1 MLYSA
6 ERLILTLIRGQLFFR
21 LGRFVRSN
29 GSLSA
34 VIAISFFVTSTNLF
48 AKYDTDSAVG
58 YWARQANQAK
68 ITSSNQAGG
77 DSFLGLDEID
87 GATAQLALGADAQT
101 RRDSTILGSRA
112 VNNDDLVIDSSDLF
126 AYGVNTQDGEL
137 TDEVEIYTI
146 QEGDTLGSVAETK
159 GVSVNTLLWAND
171 IADSNEISPGD
182 TIFILPITGVK
193 HKVRNTDT
201 LDSISQKYKA
211 DKAEILAFNGLPA
224 NGELKSGQEIII
236 PDGEIAPPPPKPK
249 PIIAKREYESSFAP
263 ITGSSSASKG
273 SYAHP
278 LPGSVKTQGLHPTNA
293 VDLAAPMGTKVYA
306 AKKGKVTKVLG
317 SGWGGGYGKHIVI
330 THSDGTITLYAHL
343 SSIGVNKGDSVKKG
357 EAIGRVG
364 STGRSTG
371 PHLHFE
377 IRGGPRNPF

>member
-1 MLYSA
+1 M
-6 ERLILTLIRGQLFFR
+6 
-21 LGRFVRSN
+21 
-29 GSLSA
+29 
-34 VIAISFFVTSTNLF
+34 IAIAFFVTSTNLF

-58 YWARQANQAK
+58 YWARQANQAS
-68 ITSSNQAGG
+68 IAADNTGG
-77 DSFLGLDEID
+77 KVSALGLDEID
-87 GATAQLALGADAQT
+87 GATAQLALGADVET
-101 RRDSTILGSRA
+101 RRDSSILGSRA

-146 QEGDTLGSVAETK
+146 QEGDTLGSVATAK

-171 IADSNEISPGD
+171 IVDINDISEGD

-201 LDSISQKYKA
+201 LDSISRQYKA
-211 DKAEILAFNGLPA
+211 EKEEILAFNGLPA

-249 PIIAKREYESSFAP
+249 PIIPKREYASSYEP
-263 ITGSSSASKG
+263 ITGSSSESVG
-273 SYAHP
+273 SFAHP
-278 LPGSVKTQGLHPTNA
+278 LPGSIKTQGLHPTNA
-293 VDLAAPMGTKVYA
+293 VDLAAPLGTKVYA
-306 AKKGKVTKVLG
+306 AKSGKVTKVLS

-330 THSDGTITLYAHL
+330 THKDGTITLYAHL
-343 SSIGVNKGDSVKKG
+343 SSIGVKKDESVKKG
-357 EAIGRVG
+357 EAIGKVG